1 MLVLVTRPHEQAAGT
16 ARLLERMGHAV
27 LLDPVLEVR
36 PLPFTPPQ
44 VEAVAALAVTSINAV
59 PALARSRPDLP
70 VFAVGEATAAAARA
84 AGRSDVAGGGGV
96 TGRASRS

>member
-44 VEAVAALAVTSINAV
+44 VDAVAALAVTSINAV
-59 PALARSRPDLP
+59 PALARIRSGPAGVRGRRGHGGGSEGRRPQ
-70 VFAVGEATAAAARA
+70 R
-84 AGRSDVAGGGGV
+84 RAGGGG
-96 TGRASRS
+96 